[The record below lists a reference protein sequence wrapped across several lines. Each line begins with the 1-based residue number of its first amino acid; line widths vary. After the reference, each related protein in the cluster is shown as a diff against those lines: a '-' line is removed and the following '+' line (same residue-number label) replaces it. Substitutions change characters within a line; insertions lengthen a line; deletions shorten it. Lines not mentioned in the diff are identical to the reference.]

1 MKLALVFTGQG
12 SQYLGMGKDF
22 YNKYDYV
29 KEIFKIAEEVTEY
42 PITKIIFEDEAR
54 LFQTKYAQVSM
65 FTIYYVILAVLKKH
79 GVESFVSMGLSLGE
93 YGAYLHNDVFD
104 FKTGLKI
111 VKERGLIMGEV
122 ANSTSGK
129 MSAIIGLSKDK
140 LESIL
145 KEVIGYA
152 TIANYNTPDQYVIS
166 GEAAAVLQINETA
179 INQGARRAIILNTDG
194 AFHSELMKEASL
206 KFSEYLKTINLR
218 EPSYKLLINLT
229 GNFYDSKNPLESVL
243 SNQISHSVKFYQMI
257 ENAINYGVD
266 AFIEIGPKQT
276 ISSIIKKINK
286 DVLVMN
292 VENESS
298 LTQTLSKLEVY
309 NELSRK

>member
-29 KEIFKIAEEVTEY
+29 KEIFKMAEEVTEY
-42 PITKIIFEDEAR
+42 PITNIIFEDDDK
-54 LFQTKYAQVSM
+54 LFQTKYAQVCM
-65 FTIYYVILAVLKKH
+65 FTIYYVILTVLKKH
-79 GVESFVSMGLSLGE
+79 GVKSFVSMGLSLGE

-104 FKTGLKI
+104 FKTGLKL
-111 VKERGLIMGEV
+111 VKERGLIMSEV

-129 MSAIIGLSKDK
+129 MSAIIGLSIDE
-140 LESIL
+140 LEMIL

-166 GEAAAVLQINETA
+166 GEEETVLHINETA
-179 INQGARRAIILNTDG
+179 IKQGAKRAIILNADG
-194 AFHSELMKEASL
+194 AFHSEMMKEASL
-206 KFSEYLKTINLR
+206 KFSEYLKTINLH
-218 EPSYKLLINLT
+218 EPRYKLLINLT
-229 GNFYDSKNPLESVL
+229 GNFFDGKDSLDSVL
-243 SNQISHSVKFYQMI
+243 SNQISHSVRFNQMI
-257 ENAINYGVD
+257 ENAIDYGVD

-276 ISSIIKKINK
+276 LSSFIRKINK

-298 LTQTLSKLEVY
+298 LTQTLSKLEGY